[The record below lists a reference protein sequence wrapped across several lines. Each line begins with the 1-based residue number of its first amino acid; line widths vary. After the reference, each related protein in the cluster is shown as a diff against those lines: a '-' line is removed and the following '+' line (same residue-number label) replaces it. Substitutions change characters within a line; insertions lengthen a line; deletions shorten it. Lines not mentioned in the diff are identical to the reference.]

1 MVGLCRKRSKED
13 DTSISLLTR
22 DRYHT
27 EYLCANFFSDASAPN
42 SAKSYKT
49 PPPTTLFSDTGDDVF
64 LSSIQMSDSDR
75 QHDAWLPGDH
85 SNFTPVAENLST
97 PGLVVNEPQVN

>member
-1 MVGLCRKRSKED
+1 MSVFNFPA
-13 DTSISLLTR
+13 TPVIP
-22 DRYHT
+22 T
-27 EYLCANFFSDASAPN
+27 EVPL
-42 SAKSYKT
+42 KT
-49 PPPTTLFSDTGDDVF
+49 PPHTTAFSDTTGEDLF

-97 PGLVVNEPQVN
+97 PGLVVNEPQVNLSSHVCSQRA